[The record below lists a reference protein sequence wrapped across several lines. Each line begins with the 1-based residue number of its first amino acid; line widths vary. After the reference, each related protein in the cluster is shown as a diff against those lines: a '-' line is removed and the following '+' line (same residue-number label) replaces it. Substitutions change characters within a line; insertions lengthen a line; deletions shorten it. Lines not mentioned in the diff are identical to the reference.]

1 LDRQRLIGLI
11 MIALVAVI
19 IVMVFFGGTN
29 EERLENENAEL
40 RTLLENERENNN
52 TTDEDTQTNE
62 QTENDENETTPVN
75 NQGGNSSEK
84 LVNEI
89 ASYDDFMEDFVTT
102 LNIYDDQEQKN
113 ETLLSMTNTQA
124 QNYLRENYFILE
136 DGEQVEADED
146 DQESE
151 EEHTHAEGGFEPLE
165 MEMELNTIQSYY
177 TYSNNQVEVV
187 SLYRVDTTADDENFS
202 GNYFFKGT
210 LSNENGNII
219 VDSIDSI
226 IAINDP
232 NTNDLYD
239 NLKE

>member
-1 LDRQRLIGLI
+1 

-40 RTLLENERENNN
+40 RTLLENERENNDA
-52 TTDEDTQTNE
+52 TDEDTQTNE
-62 QTENDENETTPVN
+62 QTESDENETTPVN
-75 NQGGNSSEK
+75 NQGGDSSEI

-124 QNYLRENYFILE
+124 QNYLRENYYILE
-136 DGEQVEADED
+136 DGEQVDADDE
-146 DQESE
+146 ESEE

-187 SLYRVDTTADDENFS
+187 SLYRVDTTAGDENFS
-202 GNYFFKGT
+202 GNYIFKGT
-210 LSNENGNII
+210 LSNENDNII
-219 VDSIDSI
+219 IDSIDSI
-226 IAINDP
+226 IAISDP
-232 NTNDLYD
+232 NANDLYD
-239 NLKE
+239 NLEE